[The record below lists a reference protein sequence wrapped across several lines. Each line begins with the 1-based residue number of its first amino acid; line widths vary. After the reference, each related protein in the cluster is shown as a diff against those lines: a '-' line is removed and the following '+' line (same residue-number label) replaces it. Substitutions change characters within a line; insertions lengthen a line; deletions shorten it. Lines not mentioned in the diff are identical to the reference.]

1 MGFELRPSVHS
12 PGPGTHRLEREQE
25 GSGAAAEAQPEM
37 RREEGSTEQAAAAAA
52 AVERQEW
59 RRELPQ
65 EGQGSM
71 GSWGS

>member
-25 GSGAAAEAQPEM
+25 GLGAAAKAQPET

-52 AVERQEW
+52 VERQEW
-59 RRELPQ
+59 SRELRQ